1 MFTPLL
7 AAIPAG
13 WALAGWVVGF
23 FVFGFAAAWLFRSL
37 VWDKSKIDSAN
48 KKAERITE
56 DAVKEGELKKKDILI
71 AAQEEVEKKAREAD
85 RDIQRK
91 QKEVERERIKVQR
104 ELEKLEKRNDQ
115 VQKRL
120 DNLDKKEKRLIL
132 QEEELTAKIEE
143 QTKELERISSLTT
156 DQAKE
161 LLLQRVD
168 RDLDSEYARKIQEYK
183 TQLREEEGKIAKKI
197 ITLAIQRTAV
207 DHVAE
212 TTTSEVKLPS
222 DDMKGRIIGRE
233 GRNIRTFETLTG
245 VEVIIDDTPEAVVLS
260 AFDPVRR
267 AIAKLSLEKLIQDGR
282 IHPARIEEMI
292 EKARKEID
300 VAIKEAGQQAVL
312 EVGIG
317 DAAPEMIRLLGRLK
331 YRTSYGQNI
340 LKHSIEVAFLTGNL
354 ASELGTNPILA
365 RRCGLFHDIGKAVDH
380 EIQGT
385 HASIGA
391 ELARKH
397 KEPKGVVHA
406 IAAHHAEIEQRT
418 IEAVL
423 VQAADAISAARPGV
437 RGETLES
444 YFRRLQQLETLAQS
458 FDGVDKCF
466 AIQAGREIR
475 IMVVPEEVDD
485 ATAPLL
491 ARKIATRIEEE
502 LDYPGQIK
510 VTLIREMRIQ
520 EIAK

>member
-1 MFTPLL
+1 MLTPLL
-7 AAIPAG
+7 GINMPGLAFGGLVFAIFLVG
-13 WALAGWVVGF
+13 FVVSWVVKTF
-23 FVFGFAAAWLFRSL
+23 
-37 VWDKSKIDSAN
+37 VWDRGKIDSAV
-48 KKAERITE
+48 KKAERIVE

-71 AAQEEVEKKAREAD
+71 AAQEEAERKIKEAD
-85 RDIQRK
+85 RDVQRK
-91 QKEVERERIKVQR
+91 QKDIERERIKVLR
-104 ELEKLEKRNDQ
+104 EIEKLEKRNDQ

-120 DNLDKKEKRLIL
+120 ENLDKKEKRLIL
-132 QEEELTAKIEE
+132 QEEELTQKIEE
-143 QTKELERISSLTT
+143 QTKELERISALTM

-161 LLLQRVD
+161 LLLQRMD
-168 RDLDSEYARKIQEYK
+168 RELDSEYAKKISEYK
-183 TQLREEEGKIAKKI
+183 TQLKEEENKVAKKV

-267 AIAKLSLEKLIQDGR
+267 AIAKLALEKLIQDGR
-282 IHPARIEEMI
+282 IHPSRIEEMV

-300 VAIKEAGQQAVL
+300 NAIKEAGQQAVL

-340 LKHSIEVAFLTGNL
+340 LKHAVEVAFLTGNL

-385 HASIGA
+385 HASIGS
-391 ELARKH
+391 ELARKY

-406 IAAHHAEIEQRT
+406 IAAHHAEIEQKT

-444 YFRRLQQLETLAQS
+444 YFRRLQQLETLAQG
-458 FDGVDKCF
+458 FEGVEKCY

-485 ATAPLL
+485 AAAPLL
-491 ARKIATRIEEE
+491 ARKIASRIEEE

-510 VTLIREMRIQ
+510 VTLIREMRVQ

>member
-1 MFTPLL
+1 MGGVLSWIVKTF
-7 AAIPAG
+7 I
-13 WALAGWVVGF
+13 
-23 FVFGFAAAWLFRSL
+23 
-37 VWDKSKIDSAN
+37 WDRAKIDSAN
-48 KKAERITE
+48 KRAERIVE
-56 DAVKEGELKKKDILI
+56 DAIKEGELKKKDILI
-71 AAQEEVEKKAREAD
+71 SAQGEVERKGKEAEK
-85 RDIQRK
+85 DIQRK
-91 QKEVERERIKVQR
+91 QKDIERERHKVQR

-132 QEEELTAKIEE
+132 QEEELAAKIES

-161 LLLQRVD
+161 ILLQRVD
-168 RDLDSEYARKIQEYK
+168 RDLDSEYAKKIQEYK
-183 TQLREEEGKIAKKI
+183 AQLKEEENKIAKKV

-222 DDMKGRIIGRE
+222 DDMKGRI
-233 GRNIRTFETLTG
+233 
-245 VEVIIDDTPEAVVLS
+245 DDTPEAVVLS

-267 AIAKLSLEKLIQDGR
+267 AIAKLTLEKLIQDGR

-292 EKARKEID
+292 EKSRKEID
-300 VAIKEAGQQAVL
+300 SAIKEAGQQAVF

-340 LKHSIEVAFLTGNL
+340 LKHSIEVAFLTGNI

-397 KEPKGVVHA
+397 REPKGVVHA

-444 YFRRLQQLETLAQS
+444 YFRRLQQLESLAQS

-475 IMVVPEEVDD
+475 IMVLPEDVDD
-485 ATAPLL
+485 TTAPLL
-491 ARKIATRIEEE
+491 ARRIASRIEDE

-510 VTLIREMRIQ
+510 VTLIREMRVQ

>member
-1 MFTPLL
+1 MLMPLL
-7 AAIPAG
+7 AAVQPG
-13 WALAGWVVGF
+13 LALAGWVVGF
-23 FVFGFAAAWLFRSL
+23 FVFGFVVAWLFRTL

-48 KKAERITE
+48 KKAERIVE
-56 DAVKEGELKKKDILI
+56 DATKEGELKKKDILL
-71 AAQEEVEKKAREAD
+71 AAQAEVERKTKEAD

-91 QKEVERERIKVQR
+91 QKEIERERTKAQR
-104 ELEKLEKRNDQ
+104 ELEKLEKRNEQ
-115 VQKRL
+115 AQKRL
-120 DNLDKKEKRLIL
+120 ENLDKKEKRLIL
-132 QEEELTAKIEE
+132 QEEELNQKIED
-143 QTKELERISSLTT
+143 QTKELERISALST

-161 LLLQRVD
+161 LLLHRVD
-168 RDLDSEYARKIQEYK
+168 RDLDSEYAKKIQEYK
-183 TQLREEEGKIAKKI
+183 TQLKEEEGKIAKKI

-267 AIAKLSLEKLIQDGR
+267 AIAKLALEKLIQDGR
-282 IHPARIEEMI
+282 IHPSRIEEMI
-292 EKARKEID
+292 EKAQKEID
-300 VAIKEAGQQAVL
+300 NSIKEAGQQAVL

-317 DAAPEMIRLLGRLK
+317 DAAPEMIRLLGRLR

-340 LKHSIEVAFLTGNL
+340 LKHAVEVAFLTGNL

-406 IAAHHAEIEQRT
+406 IGAHHAEIDQRT

-444 YFRRLQQLETLAQS
+444 YFRRLQQLESLAQS
-458 FDGVDKCF
+458 FEGVEKCF

-475 IMVVPEEVDD
+475 IMVMPEEVDD
-485 ATAPLL
+485 GTAPLL
-491 ARKIATRIEEE
+491 ARKIANRIEEE

-510 VTLIREMRIQ
+510 VTLIREMRVQ

>member
-1 MFTPLL
+1 MFAPLL
-7 AAIPAG
+7 AAVPPG
-13 WALAGWVVGF
+13 VALAGWIVGF
-23 FVFGFAAAWLFRSL
+23 FIFGFAVAWLFRSL
-37 VWDKSKIDSAN
+37 VWDKSRIDSAN
-48 KKAERITE
+48 KKAERIVE
-56 DAVKEGELKKKDILI
+56 DAIKEGELKKKDILLD
-71 AAQEEVEKKAREAD
+71 AQTEADKRQKEAD

-91 QKEVERERIKVQR
+91 QKEIERERIKVQR

-115 VQKRL
+115 SQKRL
-120 DNLDKKEKRLIL
+120 DNIDKKEKRLIL
-132 QEEELTAKIEE
+132 QEEELTAKIDE
-143 QTKELERISSLTT
+143 QIKELERISGLTI

-168 RDLDSEYARKIQEYK
+168 RDLDAEYAKKIQEYK
-183 TQLREEEGKIAKKI
+183 TQLKEEENKIAKKI
-197 ITLAIQRTAV
+197 VTLAIQRTAV

-267 AIAKLSLEKLIQDGR
+267 AIAKLALEKLIQDGR
-282 IHPARIEEMI
+282 IHPSRIEEMVD
-292 EKARKEID
+292 KAKKEID
-300 VAIKEAGQQAVL
+300 NSIKEAGQQAVL

-317 DAAPEMIRLLGRLK
+317 DAAPEMIRLLGRLR

-340 LKHSIEVAFLTGNL
+340 LKHAMEVAFLTGNL

-391 ELARKH
+391 ELARKY

-444 YFRRLQQLETLAQS
+444 YFRRLAQLETLAQS
-458 FDGVDKCF
+458 FDGVEKCF

-475 IMVVPEEVDD
+475 IMVIPDEVDD

-491 ARKIATRIEEE
+491 ARKIASRIEDE

-510 VTLIREMRIQ
+510 VTLIREMRVQ

>member
-1 MFTPLL
+1 MFTLL
-7 AAIPAG
+7 LGAVPAG
-13 WALAGWVVGF
+13 MALAGWIVGF

-37 VWDKSKIDSAN
+37 VWDKSNIDSAN
-48 KKAERITE
+48 KRAERIVE
-56 DAVKEGELKKKDILI
+56 DAITDGELKKKDILI
-71 AAQEEVEKKAREAD
+71 AAQEVVERKAKDAEK
-85 RDIQRK
+85 DIQRK
-91 QKEVERERIKVQR
+91 QKDIERERHKGQR
-104 ELEKLEKRNDQ
+104 ELEKLENRNDQ

-132 QEEELTAKIEE
+132 QEEELNAKIES
-143 QTKELERISSLTT
+143 QTAELERISSLTT

-161 LLLQRVD
+161 ILLQRVD
-168 RDLDSEYARKIQEYK
+168 RDLDTEYAKKIQEYK
-183 TQLREEEGKIAKKI
+183 TQLKEEENKIAKKV

-233 GRNIRTFETLTG
+233 GRNIRTFETITG

-282 IHPARIEEMI
+282 IHPARIEEMVD
-292 EKARKEID
+292 KSRKEID
-300 VAIKEAGQQAVL
+300 SAIKETGQQAVL

-317 DAAPEMIRLLGRLK
+317 DASPEMIRLLGRLK

-397 KEPKGVVHA
+397 REPKGVIHA

-444 YFRRLQQLETLAQS
+444 YFRRLQQLESLAQS
-458 FDGVDKCF
+458 FDGVERCF

-475 IMVVPEEVDD
+475 IMVVPEDVDD

-491 ARKIATRIEEE
+491 ARRIASRIEDE

-510 VTLIREMRIQ
+510 VTLIRETRVQ

>member
-1 MFTPLL
+1 M
-7 AAIPAG
+7 
-13 WALAGWVVGF
+13 
-23 FVFGFAAAWLFRSL
+23 
-37 VWDKSKIDSAN
+37 
-48 KKAERITE
+48 
-56 DAVKEGELKKKDILI
+56 
-71 AAQEEVEKKAREAD
+71 
-85 RDIQRK
+85 
-91 QKEVERERIKVQR
+91 
-104 ELEKLEKRNDQ
+104 
-115 VQKRL
+115 
-120 DNLDKKEKRLIL
+120 
-132 QEEELTAKIEE
+132 
-143 QTKELERISSLTT
+143 
-156 DQAKE
+156 
-161 LLLQRVD
+161 
-168 RDLDSEYARKIQEYK
+168 
-183 TQLREEEGKIAKKI
+183 
-197 ITLAIQRTAV
+197 
-207 DHVAE
+207 
-212 TTTSEVKLPS
+212 
-222 DDMKGRIIGRE
+222 
-233 GRNIRTFETLTG
+233 TG

-267 AIAKLSLEKLIQDGR
+267 AIAKLALEKLIQDGR
-282 IHPARIEEMI
+282 IHPSRIEEMV

-300 VAIKEAGQQAVL
+300 NSIKEAGQQAVL

-317 DAAPEMIRLLGRLK
+317 DAAPEMIRLLGRLR

-340 LKHSIEVAFLTGNL
+340 LKHAVEVAFLTGNL

-385 HASIGA
+385 HASIGS
-391 ELARKH
+391 ELARKY

-444 YFRRLQQLETLAQS
+444 YFRRLQQLENLAQS
-458 FDGVDKCF
+458 FEGVDKCY

-491 ARKIATRIEEE
+491 ARKIAGRIEEE

-510 VTLIREMRIQ
+510 VTLIREMRVQ

>member
-7 AAIPAG
+7 AVSG
-13 WALAGWVVGF
+13 LA
-23 FVFGFAAAWLFRSL
+23 FGGLMFGVLFLGAVLSWI
-37 VWDKSKIDSAN
+37 VKTFIWDRAKIDSAN
-48 KKAERITE
+48 KRAERIVE

-71 AAQEEVEKKAREAD
+71 SAQGEVERKGKEAEK
-85 RDIQRK
+85 DIQRK
-91 QKEVERERIKVQR
+91 QKDIERERHKVQR

-132 QEEELTAKIEE
+132 QEEELAAKIES
-143 QTKELERISSLTT
+143 QTKELERISGLTI

-161 LLLQRVD
+161 ILLQRVD
-168 RDLDSEYARKIQEYK
+168 RDLDAEYAKKIQEYK
-183 TQLREEEGKIAKKI
+183 AQLKEEESKIAKKV

-267 AIAKLSLEKLIQDGR
+267 AIAKLTLEKLIQDGR

-300 VAIKEAGQQAVL
+300 SAIKEAGQQAVL

-340 LKHSIEVAFLTGNL
+340 LKHAIEVAFLTGNL

-385 HASIGA
+385 HASIGS
-391 ELARKH
+391 ELARKYS
-397 KEPKGVVHA
+397 EPKGVVHA

-444 YFRRLQQLETLAQS
+444 YFRRLQQLESLAQS

-475 IMVVPEEVDD
+475 IMVIPEDVDD
-485 ATAPLL
+485 TTAPLL
-491 ARKIATRIEEE
+491 ARRIASRIEDE

-510 VTLIREMRIQ
+510 VTLIREMRVQ